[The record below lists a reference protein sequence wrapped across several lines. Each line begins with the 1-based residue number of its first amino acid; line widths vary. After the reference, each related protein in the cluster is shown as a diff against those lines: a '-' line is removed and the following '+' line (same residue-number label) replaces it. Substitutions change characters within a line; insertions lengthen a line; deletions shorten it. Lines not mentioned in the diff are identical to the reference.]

1 MIARPIS
8 RAKPIPFS
16 CPPIGHAPTTHGWP
30 AAASSAATRL
40 QVAEPPKLRGAD
52 SWAASLNLLTS
63 AHRPD
68 ERGADASPP
77 AKAPSR
83 ATEPRTATPRQ
94 STARYD
100 GPHSL
105 IIRSATS
112 GRQYRFEHPG
122 ATQVIDSVDITLMR
136 RIEDI
141 TLL

>member
-16 CPPIGHAPTTHGWP
+16 CPPVAHAST
-30 AAASSAATRL
+30 ATRL
-40 QVAEPPKLRGAD
+40 QVAEPPKVRGTD
-52 SWAASLNLLTS
+52 SWTASLNLLTS
-63 AHRPD
+63 AQRPD
-68 ERGADASPP
+68 ERGADAS
-77 AKAPSR
+77 ASAQAASR
-83 ATEPRTATPRQ
+83 VTEPRTATPRQ

-122 ATQVIDSVDITLMR
+122 ATQVIDAVDITLMR

>member
-8 RAKPIPFS
+8 RAKPIPYS
-16 CPPIGHAPTTHGWP
+16 CPPVAHAST
-30 AAASSAATRL
+30 ATRL
-40 QVAEPPKLRGAD
+40 QVAEPPRGGGAD
-52 SWAASLNLLTS
+52 SWMASLNLLTS
-63 AHRPD
+63 APCPD
-68 ERGADASPP
+68 ERGADARSLAP
-77 AKAPSR
+77 APSR
-83 ATEPRTATPRQ
+83 VAEPRTATPRQ

-122 ATQVIDSVDITLMR
+122 ATQVIDAVDITLMR

>member
-16 CPPIGHAPTTHGWP
+16 CPQLAHASTHGWP
-30 AAASSAATRL
+30 AANASAATRL
-40 QVAEPPKLRGAD
+40 QVAEPPKGRGAD
-52 SWAASLNLLTS
+52 SWAASLNLLTT

-68 ERGADASPP
+68 ERSPDASPP
-77 AKAPSR
+77 AQATSR
-83 ATEPRTATPRQ
+83 VTEPRTATPRQ

>member
-16 CPPIGHAPTTHGWP
+16 CPQLAHASAHGWP
-30 AAASSAATRL
+30 AANASTATRL
-40 QVAEPPKLRGAD
+40 QVAEPPKVRGAD
-52 SWAASLNLLTS
+52 SWTASLNLLTS

-68 ERGADASPP
+68 ERGADA
-77 AKAPSR
+77 APHAQTTSR
-83 ATEPRTATPRQ
+83 VTEPRTATPRQ

-122 ATQVIDSVDITLMR
+122 ATQVIDAVDITLMR